1 MEAKRFSER
10 KLILFTVVLMIA
22 AGLVRLVSYKVGVVL
37 FYLSFLPFIIH
48 RLNFY
53 HNHRGKLTDVDR
65 RRRVTLALL
74 LLMMLL
80 NMVGWQ
86 NVEFILIIILAVDYM
101 LINNRRSNG
110 EKADDFGVKH

>member
-22 AGLVRLVSYKVGVVL
+22 AGLIRLLSYKVGVVL
-37 FYLSFLPFIIH
+37 FYLSFLPFIVH
-48 RLNFY
+48 RLMFY
-53 HNHRGKLTDVDR
+53 RNHRGKLADVDK

-86 NVEFILIIILAVDYM
+86 NVEFILLIILAVDYM
-101 LINNRRSNG
+101 LISNRRSNG
-110 EKADDFGVKH
+110 EKADDFGLKH